1 MNVGDVA
8 APPSAAVHE
17 LLDDTLICECRQVA
31 KGAIAAAVRAGH
43 ATIASLG
50 HATAAGT
57 GCTSCHDCLGRLIA
71 AYRPHGPGNP
81 APRPAAPGAI
91 CPAEVR
97 PVRKTPPPP
106 PNAVEKAKQDKDGLD
121 SLDDILEHAAAD
133 DWESLTEEDKARFK
147 WHGLFFRKQTPG
159 HFMLRL
165 RLVGGA
171 TNAAQLRV
179 IADLCDEYG
188 KGFCD
193 LTTRQQ
199 VQLRWF
205 GIGDVPAMW
214 ERLVAVGLNS
224 KQTGMDNVRGVAGCP
239 LAGVAANELFDA
251 TPVAQAFTDRILDNK
266 AFTNLPRKFNVTIT
280 GCREN
285 CCHTETQ
292 DLALV
297 PASFAGD
304 GGRVVGFNVL
314 VGGKQ
319 GSGGYTPALPLD
331 AFVAPDEAA
340 DVCAE
345 IVGIFRDFGP
355 REQRTKARLRFL
367 IEDKGIPWLRT
378 ELERRLGRALPPAGV
393 DERRQGHTDHL
404 GIQPQALTDSGPR
417 LYSVGLLVPVGRIT
431 SAQVRAVADLA
442 DRYGTGDVRLTVG
455 QNLVVLNVTEDKLE
469 ALKKEPIVTELP
481 HDPSPVMRGLVA
493 CVGSDYCHFALI
505 ETKGWAV
512 EVARELERR
521 TAGRKLKPLTIH
533 WSGCPAGC
541 GLHQAATI
549 GLQGCRARSDGQVVD
564 AAHVS
569 VNGRSGPGA
578 QAGQDL
584 MYDVPC
590 ERLADTLE
598 GLVRHMP
605 RE

>member
-1 MNVGDVA
+1 
-8 APPSAAVHE
+8 
-17 LLDDTLICECRQVA
+17 
-31 KGAIAAAVRAGH
+31 
-43 ATIASLG
+43 
-50 HATAAGT
+50 
-57 GCTSCHDCLGRLIA
+57 
-71 AYRPHGPGNP
+71 
-81 APRPAAPGAI
+81 
-91 CPAEVR
+91 
-97 PVRKTPPPP
+97 
-106 PNAVEKAKQDKDGLD
+106 
-121 SLDDILEHAAAD
+121 
-133 DWESLTEEDKARFK
+133 
-147 WHGLFFRKQTPG
+147 
-159 HFMLRL
+159 
-165 RLVGGA
+165 
-171 TNAAQLRV
+171 
-179 IADLCDEYG
+179 
-188 KGFCD
+188 
-193 LTTRQQ
+193 
-199 VQLRWF
+199 
-205 GIGDVPAMW
+205 
-214 ERLVAVGLNS
+214 
-224 KQTGMDNVRGVAGCP
+224 MDNVRGVAGCP

-251 TPVAQAFTDRILDNK
+251 TPVARAFTDQILDNK

-285 CCHTETQ
+285 CCPTETQ

-304 GGRVVGFNVL
+304 AGRLIGFNVL

-319 GSGGYTPALPLD
+319 GSGGYTPAMPLD
-331 AFVAPDEAA
+331 VFVTPDEAA

-367 IEDKGIPWLRT
+367 LDDKGTPWFRA
-378 ELERRLGRALPPAGV
+378 ELERRLDRPLPPAGV

-404 GIQPQALTDSGPR
+404 GINPQALAGDGPR

-431 SAQVRAVADLA
+431 SAQIRAVADLA
-442 DRYGTGDVRLTVG
+442 DRHGTGDVRLTVD
-455 QNLVVLNVTEDKLE
+455 QNLVILNLPEDRLE
-469 ALKKEPIVTELP
+469 TLKREPIVRDLP
-481 HDPSPVMRGLVA
+481 YDPSPVMRGLVA

-505 ETKGWAV
+505 ETKGWAI

-521 TAGRKLKPLTIH
+521 TAGRKLLPLTIH

-549 GLQGCRARSDGQVVD
+549 GLQGCRSRADGQVVD

-578 QAGQDL
+578 RAGQDL

-590 ERLADTLE
+590 DGLADVLE

>member
-1 MNVGDVA
+1 
-8 APPSAAVHE
+8 
-17 LLDDTLICECRQVA
+17 
-31 KGAIAAAVRAGH
+31 
-43 ATIASLG
+43 
-50 HATAAGT
+50 
-57 GCTSCHDCLGRLIA
+57 
-71 AYRPHGPGNP
+71 
-81 APRPAAPGAI
+81 
-91 CPAEVR
+91 
-97 PVRKTPPPP
+97 
-106 PNAVEKAKQDKDGLD
+106 
-121 SLDDILEHAAAD
+121 
-133 DWESLTEEDKARFK
+133 
-147 WHGLFFRKQTPG
+147 
-159 HFMLRL
+159 
-165 RLVGGA
+165 
-171 TNAAQLRV
+171 
-179 IADLCDEYG
+179 
-188 KGFCD
+188 
-193 LTTRQQ
+193 
-199 VQLRWF
+199 
-205 GIGDVPAMW
+205 
-214 ERLVAVGLNS
+214 
-224 KQTGMDNVRGVAGCP
+224 
-239 LAGVAANELFDA
+239 
-251 TPVAQAFTDRILDNK
+251 
-266 AFTNLPRKFNVTIT
+266 
-280 GCREN
+280 
-285 CCHTETQ
+285 
-292 DLALV
+292 
-297 PASFAGD
+297 
-304 GGRVVGFNVL
+304 
-314 VGGKQ
+314 
-319 GSGGYTPALPLD
+319 
-331 AFVAPDEAA
+331 
-340 DVCAE
+340 
-345 IVGIFRDFGP
+345 
-355 REQRTKARLRFL
+355 
-367 IEDKGIPWLRT
+367 
-378 ELERRLGRALPPAGV
+378 AGV